1 MPLKPDKE
9 LKKFYSI
16 AEVGKMFDVPP
27 TTLRYWEKEFP
38 TIHPRKNGSNIRMY
52 VQEDIDEVRLVYDL
66 IKVRNM
72 KLSAAKELIRKNHE
86 GARNG
91 SDLMNRMM
99 NIREQLVAI
108 KNQLDSL
115 V

>member
-1 MPLKPDKE
+1 MPLNPNKE

-16 AEVGKMFDVPP
+16 AEVSKIFSVPA

-38 TIHPRKNGSNIRMY
+38 TISPRKNGSNIRMY
-52 VQEDIDEVRLVYDL
+52 TQEDIDEIRLIYDL

-72 KLSAAKELIRKNHE
+72 KLSAAKDLIRKNHE
-86 GARNG
+86 GAKNS

-99 NIREQLVAI
+99 NVREQLLAI
-108 KNQLDSL
+108 KNELDAL